1 MEKEQKEDLIKII
14 VSGILFLAVFIVD
27 KIINLGS
34 VIEGKWCFVLPLAL
48 YLIPFLIVGYEVIV
62 QAFKNLF
69 TGKVFDETLLMTL
82 ATLGAFALAIVR
94 GVTGKSIEGFDEAC
108 VVMLLYAIGEFFQDF
123 AVDKTKKSI
132 SGLVK
137 LKVEYATL
145 KVGDKTKKVKPE
157 ELRVG
162 DLIVIAPGEKVAVDG
177 VVVSG
182 ESTFDTKAITGE
194 SLPKEVRQ
202 ESKIY
207 SGCINLTST
216 IVVRVEKEY
225 KDSTVAK
232 ILDLVENASQTKSTS
247 EKFISKFAR
256 IYTPLV
262 VGLALLI
269 MIIPSIITGNW
280 GEYVYRALSFL
291 VVSCPC
297 ALVISVPLSFFVGLG
312 KASKNGIL
320 IKGSEYLEKLGS
332 ADIFVFDKTGTLT
345 QGNLAVKDVF
355 PKEKEKEI
363 LECAF
368 IAEQYSSHP
377 IALSILNYAKNFCF
391 DLAICNGYV
400 LNNLSGLG
408 VEVADK
414 KNKILCGNVKLM
426 LQNGIEVEKHLG
438 TVVYVAKN
446 GIFIGGIT
454 LCDKIKT
461 ESKDVIVNLK
471 AQNCDVV
478 MLTGD
483 KEDVAKNVSDALDKI
498 EYKSNLLPTQK
509 AEQLDILLEKSK
521 KGVCFV
527 GDGINDAV
535 VLTKADVGIS
545 MGGVGSDVAIE
556 SSDVVLMKDD
566 LRGILKARK
575 ICKTTIRK
583 VKENIVFA
591 IVAKVAILVLSMLG
605 ITNMWLAIFG
615 DVGVACLTI
624 INSILTKD

>member
-14 VSGILFLAVFIVD
+14 VSGILFLIIFIVD
-27 KIINLGS
+27 KIINLGL

-48 YLIPFLIVGYEVIV
+48 YLIPFLMVGYEVIV

-94 GVTGKSIEGFDEAC
+94 GVTGENIEGFDEAC

-137 LKVEYATL
+137 LKVDYATL
-145 KVGDKTKKVKPE
+145 KVGEITKRVKPE
-157 ELRVG
+157 ELKVG
-162 DLIVIAPGEKVAVDG
+162 DLIIVAPGEKIAVDG
-177 VVVSG
+177 VVVDG
-182 ESTFDTKAITGE
+182 TTTLDTKAITGE
-194 SLPKEVRQ
+194 SLPKEV
-202 ESKIY
+202 EKGALIY

-216 IVVRVEKEY
+216 ITVRVEKEY

-232 ILDLVENASQTKSTS
+232 ILDLVENVSQSKSKS
-247 EKFISKFAR
+247 EKFITKFAR

-269 MIIPSIITGNW
+269 MIIPSLLTGEW
-280 GEYVYRALSFL
+280 GTYVYRALSFL

-332 ADIFVFDKTGTLT
+332 ADTFVFDKTGTLT
-345 QGNLAVKDVF
+345 KGNLVVQKVF
-355 PKEKEKEI
+355 PKEREKEI

-377 IALSILNYAKNFCF
+377 IALSILCYAEKFGF
-391 DLAICNGYV
+391 DLSKCNGYT
-400 LNNLSGLG
+400 LSNLSGLG
-408 VEVADK
+408 VEVSC
-414 KNKILCGNVKLM
+414 KNNRILCGNEKLM
-426 LQNGIEVEKHLG
+426 SQNGINIEKQSG

-446 GIFIGGIT
+446 GEFVGGIVF
-454 LCDKIKT
+454 CDEVKT
-461 ESKDVIVNLK
+461 ESRDVVATLK
-471 AQNCDVV
+471 NQNCGVV

-483 KEDVAKNVSDALDKI
+483 NEEVAKSVSKTLGGI
-498 EYKSNLLPTQK
+498 EYKSNLLPTEK
-509 AEQLDILLEKSK
+509 AEQLDKMLSGNK

-591 IVAKVAILVLSMLG
+591 ILAKVAILVLSVLG

-615 DVGVACLTI
+615 DVGVACITI
-624 INSILTKD
+624 INSILTRD